1 MKSSDSTNLLIMPH
15 TRFQKLSMAILSTLP
30 LLAWYKIAFPVS
42 LGYALILF
50 FAVYSIVR
58 GHFRINV
65 VPSTFWIV
73 FTYICFMWI
82 CHNDFAIWTLF
93 PPGGWL
99 NFIFILAILWGV
111 QTFNLDILKK
121 YMRWVVLISIALFWV
136 QLSLK
141 LTTGSQIFCFVPN
154 LTGSFTYE
162 GMSYSELAAHQL
174 VGERPCSIF
183 MEPSYMAHYLVTYLA
198 IVWFGSK
205 AKEDWLNKE
214 ILLII
219 ISLIALKSG
228 SGMVAFAV
236 LATIKIVNMFW
247 SADFGKRLLLMFLFI
262 PFLVWGINTYIG
274 SETGQMMLSRSDEF
288 STEGTSGFTR
298 VVGGY
303 LMFDQLNFK
312 EQMIGILD
320 ARDRFGI
327 LRFDGRLIF
336 FVNGVQTILLSL
348 GYLGALFYLLFYA
361 SLFKRTSLPSRMC
374 IIVLLIMSLIESNYL
389 NPFMMLLT
397 IIPCAEYNYNK
408 KNIAKK

>member
-1 MKSSDSTNLLIMPH
+1 MKLSDSTNLLIMPN
-15 TRFQKLSMAILSTLP
+15 TWFQKLSMAILSTLP

-50 FAVYSIVR
+50 LGAYSIVR
-58 GHFRINV
+58 EHFRINV
-65 VPSTFWIV
+65 VPLTFWVV

-82 CHNDFAIWTLF
+82 YHNDFAVWTLF

-111 QTFNLDILKK
+111 LTFNLGLLKK

-162 GMSYSELAAHQL
+162 GMSYSELAAHHL
-174 VGERPCSIF
+174 AGDRPCSIF

-219 ISLIALKSG
+219 FSLIALKSG

-236 LATIKIVNMFW
+236 LATIKIINMFW

-262 PFLVWGINTYIG
+262 PILVWVINTYIG
-274 SETGQMMLSRSDEF
+274 SEMGQMMLSRSDEF
-288 STEGTSGFTR
+288 STEGSSGFTR

-303 LMFDQLNFK
+303 LMFDQLDFK
-312 EQMIGILD
+312 DQMIGILD

-327 LRFDGRLIF
+327 PRFDGRLIF
-336 FVNGVQTILLSL
+336 FANGVQTILLSL
-348 GYLGALFYLLFYA
+348 GYLGALFYFLFYA
-361 SLFKRTSLPSRMC
+361 SLFKRTSLASRMC

-397 IIPCAEYNYNK
+397 IIPCADYYYNK
-408 KNIAKK
+408 SKV

>member
-1 MKSSDSTNLLIMPH
+1 MKSSDSTNLLIMPN
-15 TRFQKLSMAILSTLP
+15 TWFQKFSMAILSTLP

-50 FAVYSIVR
+50 LGAYSIVR
-58 GHFRINV
+58 EHFRINV
-65 VPSTFWIV
+65 VPLTFWVV

-82 CHNDFAIWTLF
+82 YHNDLAIWTLF

-99 NFIFILAILWGV
+99 NFIFILAIIWGV
-111 QTFNLDILKK
+111 LTFNLGLLKK

-136 QLSLK
+136 QFSLK
-141 LTTGSQIFCFVPN
+141 VTTGSQVFCFVPN
-154 LTGSFTYE
+154 LTGAFTYE

-198 IVWFGSK
+198 IVWFSSK
-205 AKEDWLNKE
+205 AKEEWLNKE
-214 ILLII
+214 ILLIV

-236 LATIKIVNMFW
+236 LTMVKIFSLFW
-247 SADFGKRLLLMFLFI
+247 SANLGRRLLLMFLLI
-262 PFLVWGINTYIG
+262 PMLVFVINMYIG

-288 STEGTSGFTR
+288 STEGSSGFTR
-298 VVGGY
+298 VIGGY
-303 LMFDQLNFK
+303 LMFDQLEFK
-312 EQMIGILD
+312 EQMIGILN
-320 ARDRFGI
+320 ARDRFGL

-336 FVNGVQTILLSL
+336 FANGVQTILLSL

-361 SLFKRTSLPSRMC
+361 SLFIKTCFASRMC

-397 IIPCAEYNYNK
+397 IIPCADYNYK
-408 KNIAKK
+408 KQKT